1 MYRNIHLITLMYIF
15 RHYIT
20 IFIIYQ
26 GGIMATLKI
35 IDRKDKFL
43 IEVDGSKVPY
53 VTTYELT
60 RKPSGTVLLHLALAM
75 SEVEIEVESDQITT
89 TK

>member
-1 MYRNIHLITLMYIF
+1 
-15 RHYIT
+15 
-20 IFIIYQ
+20 
-26 GGIMATLKI
+26 MATLKI

-60 RKPSGTVLLHLALAM
+60 RKPSGCVLLHLALAM
-75 SEVEIEVESDQITT
+75 SEVEVEIESDQIE
-89 TK
+89 KREVRK